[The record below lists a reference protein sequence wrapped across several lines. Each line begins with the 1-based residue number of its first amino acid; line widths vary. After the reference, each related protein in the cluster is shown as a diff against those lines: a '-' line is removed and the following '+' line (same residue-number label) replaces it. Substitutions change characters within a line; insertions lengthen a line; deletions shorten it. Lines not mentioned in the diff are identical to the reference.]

1 MLCSLEMGNFII
13 EIHQE
18 DEHLTIDTFVKQPNK
33 ECISSGY
40 IIIKKEKTKRVKIN
54 EPFTER

>member
-1 MLCSLEMGNFII
+1 MLCSLKMGNFII

-40 IIIKKEKTKRVKIN
+40 IIIKKEKTKQVEIN
-54 EPFTER
+54 EPPC